1 MSDVSRCLVLTNVIF
16 LPDMK
21 EDRDF
26 DEVAED
32 TEDEMNKYGKI
43 IRLVVPKPWR
53 NKDGTN
59 ESGVG
64 KIYIKFTDT
73 IGSTVAINRMSGRWF
88 EGRVVEAKYYQEE
101 KFDDEIFD

>member
-43 IRLVVPKPWR
+43 IRLVVPKP
-53 NKDGTN
+53 
-59 ESGVG
+59 
-64 KIYIKFTDT
+64 
-73 IGSTVAINRMSGRWF
+73 
-88 EGRVVEAKYYQEE
+88 
-101 KFDDEIFD
+101 